1 MRCAQHSERTEMT
14 FLKKTKSDPY
24 VVQSLADSNAEY
36 GVRAGRLAELKVALS
51 ELRSKAVAIERELG
65 RTPAPVMRPSVAA
78 LLGDEVVDERTGKA
92 TRLAELRRLIADH
105 EAAVA
110 MQTAR
115 ANEAKGVATLAACE
129 AAKPEYGRRVAALA
143 SALEAVAVAR
153 AEYQA
158 LISAFEAEEI
168 SWTRLGVFVPNFLGV
183 QGDGHI
189 ERFVREAMEYGYVA

>member
-1 MRCAQHSERTEMT
+1 MTRT
-14 FLKKTKSDPY
+14 KAY

-36 GVRAGRLAELKVALS
+36 GVRASRLAELQVALS
-51 ELRSKAVAIERELG
+51 ALRSEAVALDRELG
-65 RTPAPVMRPSVAA
+65 RTPAPVIRPSVAA

-105 EAAVA
+105 EAAVE

-115 ANEAKGVATLAACE
+115 VNEAKGVATLAACE

-153 AEYQA
+153 TEYQQ
-158 LISAFEAEEI
+158 LVTAFEAEGI
-168 SWTRLGVFVPNFLGV
+168 SWTRLGVFVPNFLGP

-189 ERFVREAMEYGYVA
+189 ERFVKEAKDAGYVH